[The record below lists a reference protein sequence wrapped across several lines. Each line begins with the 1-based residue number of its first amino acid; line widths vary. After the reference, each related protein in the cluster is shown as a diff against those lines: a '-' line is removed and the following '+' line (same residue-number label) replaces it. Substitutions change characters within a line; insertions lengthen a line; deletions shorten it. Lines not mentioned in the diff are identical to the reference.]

1 MNKQE
6 STSLEE
12 LDSLIHRNYD
22 AYCAELANVQREY
35 ERAKAARDHLIQRV
49 AKLALAL
56 PSASP
61 SPLLADAPVES
72 APDSFLVAPAPTPNA
87 KDEAAQKA
95 AEGHR
100 LLWDDVQDI
109 LSDRARSVRSARIV
123 AALIAKGY
131 PDTAATR
138 KKVHKFT
145 VRWAKSGRLIR
156 TGQGLFRLPGENDP
170 ASEQSPIDV
179 EPKETPVAKTPRRA
193 KPPKETPAV
202 EARKTPEPEPAPAAK
217 PARKPRKAKP
227 EAEEAETRPDNKAD
241 PAPAAKPARKPR
253 KAKPKAEEA
262 ETKPDKKAEPAPA
275 AKPARKPRKAK
286 PEAEEAEAR
295 PDKKAE
301 EKPEKTK
308 KPRFLDA
315 LGDLVQQAELLMV
328 VDSPDTLSWEDVEQ
342 VMRGAGPLTVRE
354 ILDAIEAKDSTKTT
368 SMRAFSARLRG
379 WTRSGELENVDRGL
393 YQLVRKKK

>member
-1 MNKQE
+1 
-6 STSLEE
+6 
-12 LDSLIHRNYD
+12 
-22 AYCAELANVQREY
+22 V
-35 ERAKAARDHLIQRV
+35 
-49 AKLALAL
+49 
-56 PSASP
+56 
-61 SPLLADAPVES
+61 
-72 APDSFLVAPAPTPNA
+72 
-87 KDEAAQKA
+87 
-95 AEGHR
+95 
-100 LLWDDVQDI
+100 
-109 LSDRARSVRSARIV
+109 
-123 AALIAKGY
+123 
-131 PDTAATR
+131 
-138 KKVHKFT
+138 
-145 VRWAKSGRLIR
+145 
-156 TGQGLFRLPGENDP
+156 
-170 ASEQSPIDV
+170 
-179 EPKETPVAKTPRRA
+179 
-193 KPPKETPAV
+193 
-202 EARKTPEPEPAPAAK
+202 
-217 PARKPRKAKP
+217 
-227 EAEEAETRPDNKAD
+227 EEAETRPDNKAD

>member
-227 EAEEAETRPDNKAD
+227 
-241 PAPAAKPARKPR
+241 
-253 KAKPKAEEA
+253 KAEEA